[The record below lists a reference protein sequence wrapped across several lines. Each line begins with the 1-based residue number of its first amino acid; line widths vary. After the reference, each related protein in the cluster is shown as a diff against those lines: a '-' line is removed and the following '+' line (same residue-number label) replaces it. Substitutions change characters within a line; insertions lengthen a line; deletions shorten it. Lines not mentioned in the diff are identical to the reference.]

1 METFHPIS
9 GGYSVDDWQEYIE
22 FVCKQM
28 ERKYRHTYPRMNG
41 KIPLLEWAGI
51 DGVDHSVKIPKSYE
65 EWKSLYK

>member
-9 GGYSVDDWQEYIE
+9 GECSVDDWQEYME

-28 ERKYRHTYPRMNG
+28 ERKYRHTYPMMNG
-41 KIPLLEWAGI
+41 KMPLLEWAGI
-51 DGVDHSVKIPKSYE
+51 DGIDHIVKIPKSYK

>member
-9 GGYSVDDWQEYIE
+9 GECSVDDWQEYIE

-28 ERKYRHTYPRMNG
+28 ERKYRHTYPRMKG
-41 KIPLLEWAGI
+41 KMPLLEWAGI
-51 DGVDHSVKIPKSYE
+51 DGVDHSVKIPKSYK